1 MPSSRERFMTIEAA
15 PAVRICAKLSVA
27 RSRPRRLAGAPVGLA
42 LALLLSSPS
51 VAQQRDVLVV
61 RNARIF
67 PVTGAVIPNGSLL
80 VENGKII
87 AVGTDVSVPA
97 GARVIDVRGKSVMPG
112 IVESHSHMG
121 MKRLWT
127 PADLDNNELSGAI
140 NAQTRAID
148 SIDTTDP
155 AFPIALAA
163 GITTMNITNGS
174 QTPNGGQPAV
184 LKLRGGTV
192 DNMYIAPGGMKF
204 ALRTTFRERNIYP
217 TTHMGVV
224 SILRENLIAAQEYVA
239 RRRAYEAGGK
249 SGPAPTRDLKLE
261 ALGKVVTREFVVGVH
276 AQTPLE
282 ILDALRIAK
291 EFNLDLF
298 IHHGT
303 SLVDVVEDVAAA
315 GVPVSFGPVLPGMGA
330 ESRLLQGP
338 VRLAQ
343 LGGKVA
349 FHQDHPDGPQYY
361 LRHIGAMC
369 VRQGMPESEA
379 LKALTINPASLF
391 HLDRR
396 IGSLEVGKDADFII
410 LSGSDPL
417 DYDSLVEQVFIDGKE
432 MFNRATGR
440 TVFGPVS
447 PSSTEQ

>member
-239 RRRAYEAGGK
+239 RRR
-249 SGPAPTRDLKLE
+249 
-261 ALGKVVTREFVVGVH
+261 EFVVGVH